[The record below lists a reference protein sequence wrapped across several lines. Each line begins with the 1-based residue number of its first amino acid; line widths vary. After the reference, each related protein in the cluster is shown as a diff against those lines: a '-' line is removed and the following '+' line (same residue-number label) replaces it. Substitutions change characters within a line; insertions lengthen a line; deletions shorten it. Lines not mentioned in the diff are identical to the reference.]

1 MKKICVIIP
10 VFNALK
16 ETKKCI
22 NSIIKNFDFNCGEVI
37 IADDHSNKKT
47 KNFLEKICS
56 KYSNKLTLYRNEQNL
71 GFIKNCNNAVK
82 ETNAE
87 IVVILNS
94 DCEIP
99 KNFTQK
105 ILKCFA
111 SDPNIIT
118 ASPIS
123 SNSANYYIP
132 QILPLDIM
140 NNILSTKEPTYPEL
154 INSEGFCF
162 CVRKSFIDK
171 HGFFD
176 EIYGKGYYEEVDFC
190 LKVRAANKKCVLID
204 NLYVKHK
211 RNSSF
216 SLERENLMA
225 QNIKIF
231 YNKWGKTIYKNEI
244 TSTKPIN
251 DIIKEKFGKYSY
263 IPLIRT
269 KIHNFIAKP
278 NRLKTLKNI
287 FIKIPKHN
295 KNTKIIYTCISG
307 EYDFIPL
314 IQTYYNKNWRYICF
328 TNNKK
333 LLRFKRLGMWEI
345 KKMQFTKLDNTK
357 NARWHKLHPNI
368 LFPEV
373 DESIWIDANI
383 DILTDELF
391 KVISS
396 HNTDMLIPKHYIR
409 DCIFE
414 EIEAVKQAKYEDENI
429 LKDVKNYLIKNN
441 MPKNYGLNETN
452 IIYRK
457 HNSEKIKKIMTEW
470 WNMIENLSKRDQL
483 SLSYILWKNKIHVN
497 EISIDNARI
506 DLKNFKIYTHKS
518 PNTIQEKILKLIF
531 Y

>member
-22 NSIIKNFDFNCGEVI
+22 NSIIKKLDFRWLEVI

-140 NNILSTKEPTYPEL
+140 NNILSSKEPTYPEL